1 MPTTGSVVRP
11 ADHPVDF
18 DPLETGSLPV
28 GARDVGQPVI
38 WIMGHHIAKLRVGE
52 VGPTKVGAPQVA
64 AAKWGPR
71 SEAPRRS
78 APRKS
83 HILKE

>member
-1 MPTTGSVVRP
+1 MFRRTDAYDCSVVRP

-38 WIMGHHIAKLRVGE
+38 WIMGI
-52 VGPTKVGAPQVA
+52 T
-64 AAKWGPR
+64 
-71 SEAPRRS
+71 
-78 APRKS
+78 
-83 HILKE
+83 